1 MAETAIP
8 RALHQQTESRLPW
21 FAWLVATL
29 ALALGAF
36 WYSLG
41 YLYSPENYRTIATG
55 VGDVGLTLFGLAV
68 MVAITT
74 AAQVCRCDVGVC
86 RRIVLAS
93 LPLTAVAAIMVG
105 KGLGNFPMRFYD
117 VLLFSLACGLAASR
131 VVRGVKYLECEVLPW
146 LKVAVGCGALA
157 LGGYFIWQQLGYLH
171 NLALGY
177 HDCGDEARRMYNS
190 LNNPRELFLRIN
202 PTIPLFADH
211 FQPGVLPFVPLWA
224 LLPRLELTILFQV
237 AATIGAALPLY
248 VIARERWKDK
258 VSALLLV
265 IGWLVYPSI
274 SQLIYNA
281 SYGFSWGRLC
291 LPLYFVALWL
301 WLRGR
306 DGSALATML
315 WAVLIKEEAAI
326 FLGMF
331 GVYLVLFHPQRRRT
345 GVVLAAVGFAYFWIM
360 TVFVIPMFRGS
371 QYVMLAYFSHLGK
384 GHAEILLSPLTKP
397 HQFWGRLFE
406 APSMYLLG
414 CLLVPLLLLPL
425 KKPSVLFIAS
435 IPFLFICLWDNPNV
449 KSICFW
455 YQTGLLPILFW
466 GLVEA
471 LREATTGARR
481 ANVLGV
487 IVAGATLSIYCGNTC
502 WSKDGPT
509 VRVAPGRLAL
519 VRHWGEQIEPQAT
532 LVATER
538 VAAHFVKQKYLYI
551 APELPP
557 HADYAYLDFRDGWR
571 TPIGVEKLRELR
583 AFQQRVEKETTLNVL
598 AVEDGLVLYG
608 HGHHIVDVR
617 KTVELNSLPPG
628 VGEDMLPL
636 GYDVSFA
643 GSTVADV
650 EPASGEE
657 GQRLRVTTF
666 GTVAQRVKV
675 DLAARCVLTFGTGET
690 QEAFTSSWQPLG
702 QCVWPTYR
710 WEPGKFYVDEFIMDL
725 PAGLSGQS
733 YTVGFAVE
741 QLEPVSGR
749 DRGNP

>member
-1 MAETAIP
+1 
-8 RALHQQTESRLPW
+8 
-21 FAWLVATL
+21 L
-29 ALALGAF
+29 A
-36 WYSLG
+36 
-41 YLYSPENYRTIATG
+41 
-55 VGDVGLTLFGLAV
+55 
-68 MVAITT
+68 
-74 AAQVCRCDVGVC
+74 
-86 RRIVLAS
+86 
-93 LPLTAVAAIMVG
+93 
-105 KGLGNFPMRFYD
+105 
-117 VLLFSLACGLAASR
+117 
-131 VVRGVKYLECEVLPW
+131 
-146 LKVAVGCGALA
+146 
-157 LGGYFIWQQLGYLH
+157 GYFIWQQLGYLH

-202 PTIPLFADH
+202 PDILLFSDH

-265 IGWLVYPSI
+265 IGWLVYPSV

-306 DGSALATML
+306 NGSALATML

-326 FLGMF
+326 YLGMF
-331 GVYLVLFHPQRRRT
+331 GVYLALFHPQRRRT

-360 TVFVIPMFRGS
+360 TAFVIPMFRGN
-371 QYVMLAYFSHLGK
+371 QYVMLAYFSRLGR

-425 KKPSVLFIAS
+425 KKPSVLAIAS

-471 LREATTGARR
+471 LREATMVARR

-519 VRHWGEQIEPQAT
+519 VRHWGEQIDPQAT

-538 VAAHFVKQKYLYI
+538 VAAHFVTQKYLYI

-571 TPIGVEKLRELR
+571 MSIDAEKLGELR
-583 AFQQRVEKETTLNVL
+583 AFQQRVERETTLNVL

-608 HGHHIVDVR
+608 HGDHIVDVR
-617 KTVELNSLPPG
+617 KTVELFSLPPG
-628 VGEDMLPL
+628 VGEDRLPL

-643 GSTVADV
+643 GSTFAKA
-650 EPASGEE
+650 EPASGQE

-666 GTVAQRVKV
+666 GIVARPVTV

-690 QEAFTSSWQPLG
+690 QEVFVSSLQPLG

-710 WEPGKFYVDEFIMDL
+710 WEPGKFYADEFIVDL

-733 YTVGFAVE
+733 YTVGFEVE
-741 QLEPVSGR
+741 RLEPVSGR
-749 DRGNP
+749 DRGKP